1 MKRIVIFIV
10 MLFTFFTLVGCD
22 KSHLCSL
29 DILCSNENIS
39 VIVEGESY
47 KSFTYSS
54 NAFNSQ
60 PKDRYSF
67 IDFTANED
75 NNSNAKMHKFE
86 ITSLVDDTCNL
97 SLKLVDANK
106 YVIDFLRVAII
117 IDGELRV
124 YKYYDKNEEIYHK
137 EDDPDSILH
146 FNSKSDIFNGL
157 TVELSSGEPKEVIVF
172 IWIEEAELYDK
183 NGERY
188 TGWADKSYDASPIM
202 LSMEVK

>member
-1 MKRIVIFIV
+1 MKKIVAFII
-10 MLFTFFTLVGCD
+10 MCFTCFTLVGCD
-22 KSHLCSL
+22 KSHLCSF

-47 KSFTYSS
+47 NSFTFSS
-54 NAFNSQ
+54 DDFNSQ

-117 IDGELRV
+117 IDDELRV

-146 FNSKSDIFNGL
+146 FNSKSDIFNEL

>member
-1 MKRIVIFIV
+1 MKKIVAFII
-10 MLFTFFTLVGCD
+10 MCFTFFTLVGCD

-47 KSFTYSS
+47 NSFTYSS
-54 NAFNSQ
+54 DAFNSQ

-146 FNSKSDIFNGL
+146 FNSKSDIFNEL

>member
-1 MKRIVIFIV
+1 MKKIVAFII
-10 MLFTFFTLVGCD
+10 MCFTCFTLVGCD
-22 KSHLCSL
+22 KSHLCSF

-47 KSFTYSS
+47 NSFTFSS
-54 NAFNSQ
+54 NDFNRQ

-75 NNSNAKMHKFE
+75 NNSNIKMHKFE
-86 ITSLVDDTCNL
+86 ITSLVDDTYNL

-146 FNSKSDIFNGL
+146 FNSKNEIFNKL
-157 TVELSSGEPKEVIVF
+157 TVELSAGETKEVIVF

-183 NGERY
+183 NGDRY

-202 LSMEVK
+202 LSMEVN

>member
-1 MKRIVIFIV
+1 MKKIVAFIIMFFAIFSLI
-10 MLFTFFTLVGCD
+10 GCD
-22 KSHLCSL
+22 TSHLCSF

-47 KSFTYSS
+47 NSFTFSS
-54 NAFNSQ
+54 NDFNMQ

-67 IDFTANED
+67 IDFMTDENK
-75 NNSNAKMHKFE
+75 NSNAKMHKFE
-86 ITSLVDDTCNL
+86 ITSLVDETYNL

-106 YVIDFLRVAII
+106 YVVDFLRVAII

-146 FNSKSDIFNGL
+146 FNSKNEIFNQL
-157 TVELSSGEPKEVIVF
+157 PVELSAREVKEIIVF
-172 IWIEEAELYDK
+172 IWIEEAELYDE
-183 NGERY
+183 NGDRY

>member
-1 MKRIVIFIV
+1 MKKIVAFII
-10 MLFTFFTLVGCD
+10 MCFTFFTLVGCD

-47 KSFTYSS
+47 NSFTYSS
-54 NAFNSQ
+54 DAFNSQ

-146 FNSKSDIFNGL
+146 FNSKSDIFNEL

-202 LSMEVK
+202 LIMEVK

>member
-1 MKRIVIFIV
+1 MKKIVAFIIMFFAIFSLI
-10 MLFTFFTLVGCD
+10 GCD
-22 KSHLCSL
+22 TSYLCSF

-47 KSFTYSS
+47 NSFTFSS
-54 NAFNSQ
+54 NDFNMQ

-67 IDFTANED
+67 IDFMTDENK
-75 NNSNAKMHKFE
+75 NSNAKMHKFE
-86 ITSLVDDTCNL
+86 ITSLVDETYNL

-106 YVIDFLRVAII
+106 YVVDFLRVAII

-146 FNSKSDIFNGL
+146 FNSQNEIFNQL
-157 TVELSSGEPKEVIVF
+157 PVELSAREVKEIIVF
-172 IWIEEAELYDK
+172 IWIEEAELYDE
-183 NGERY
+183 NGDRY

>member
-1 MKRIVIFIV
+1 
-10 MLFTFFTLVGCD
+10 
-22 KSHLCSL
+22 
-29 DILCSNENIS
+29 
-39 VIVEGESY
+39 
-47 KSFTYSS
+47 
-54 NAFNSQ
+54 
-60 PKDRYSF
+60 
-67 IDFTANED
+67 
-75 NNSNAKMHKFE
+75 MHKFE

-146 FNSKSDIFNGL
+146 FNSKSDIFNEL